1 MKRTDNYLNKNYDFD
16 FNTNG
21 LPILGLI
28 FLVIII
34 IFVVPWLSFWLA
46 YFGGWVAKIII
57 GNQLVNGLELIGIII
72 SKDQI
77 PLLAGILGWIGGFF
91 KATSI
96 KKGN

>member
-1 MKRTDNYLNKNYDFD
+1 MKRTDDYLNKNYDF
-16 FNTNG
+16 NTNG
-21 LPILGLI
+21 LSILGL
-28 FLVIII
+28 FSLGIII

-46 YFGGWVAKIII
+46 YFSGWIAKITI
-57 GNQLVNGLELIGIII
+57 GNQLVNGLNLIGIII

-91 KATSI
+91 KTTSM